1 MLLPVYVLFCSNAP
15 VAAPITY
22 LRASFF
28 LLLRTLVRDLIFYL
42 FSLVYISCR
51 YLQPDSTISN
61 APPSLSTV
69 LCQAFSQEVL
79 FELALRFYGIVYHR
93 ELIYPYPFSIFISS
107 YLAQEKVDA
116 AVLQDWEEHLYDD
129 VFVVERV
136 YDGPID
142 GWFYVEWG
150 PVYQSDHREA
160 ARYVQCRCDPCVTPC
175 IEDRVPEADLQRTAP
190 LALAAYKSTAL
201 YERRLQEYELAAIL
215 RSTA

>member
-1 MLLPVYVLFCSNAP
+1 MPRRRSRLSSVKRSRKKSSLNWRYVF
-15 VAAPITY
+15 
-22 LRASFF
+22 
-28 LLLRTLVRDLIFYL
+28 
-42 FSLVYISCR
+42 
-51 YLQPDSTISN
+51 
-61 APPSLSTV
+61 TV
-69 LCQAFSQEVL
+69 LS
-79 FELALRFYGIVYHR
+79 IVGCSFI
-93 ELIYPYPFSIFISS
+93 LIRSLLFISA

-160 ARYVQCRCDPCVTPC
+160 ARYVQCRCDPCVAPC
-175 IEDRVPEADLQRTAP
+175 VEDRVPEADLQRTAP
-190 LALAAYKSTAL
+190 LALAAYKSTTL

>member
-1 MLLPVYVLFCSNAP
+1 MF
-15 VAAPITY
+15 
-22 LRASFF
+22 LRYCLSSSAR
-28 LLLRTLVRDLIFYL
+28 L
-42 FSLVYISCR
+42 
-51 YLQPDSTISN
+51 
-61 APPSLSTV
+61 SLSD
-69 LCQAFSQEVL
+69 LNFHFCL
-79 FELALRFYGIVYHR
+79 FGSGEGRRCCLTRV
-93 ELIYPYPFSIFISS
+93 
-107 YLAQEKVDA
+107 
-116 AVLQDWEEHLYDD
+116 QDWEEHLYDD

-190 LALAAYKSTAL
+190 QALAAYKSTAL